1 MLTTAA
7 KQLIQVVYETFSCRE
22 ESPCVFLGRGKT
34 SWGSDEKP
42 FPVSLHASSLTGGQL
57 FLLLSQL
64 LSAHSVWSLSNLF
77 ETRALGWIQ
86 RGLRQPWPVHGSA
99 ADWISAWSLAHSTAR
114 NSSSHGSCRWAM
126 LSSGEGCNFLE
137 GSEAG
142 QNGAVENQ
150 PSLRQA
156 APRGSGRVSAGP
168 RAGQSHCQ
176 RCPCHSGLGVR
187 CCRLHT
193 GLLNVSLTSLA
204 VTYPHCLVIAD
215 EKAVPSLAW
224 FVSHFFYLCVPAPP
238 THPQCL
244 GNGCRSGVPG
254 SRSSLQ
260 RQGSGSTGGA
270 DPACPF
276 RGWHQYCPVEKG
288 DLYLRGCAPS
298 PRWPGQHHAWL
309 SRSRCCSSARLFPH
323 ALGKDRH
330 FFFTLSWGF
339 WRRISSSLVHAGAVN
354 IYAILSLSRVSY
366 WNFQMNSFLCAA
378 PRFFYLMTHV

>member
-1 MLTTAA
+1 M
-7 KQLIQVVYETFSCRE
+7 
-22 ESPCVFLGRGKT
+22 
-34 SWGSDEKP
+34 
-42 FPVSLHASSLTGGQL
+42 
-57 FLLLSQL
+57 
-64 LSAHSVWSLSNLF
+64 
-77 ETRALGWIQ
+77 GWIQ

-193 GLLNVSLTSLA
+193 VLLNVSLTSLA

-309 SRSRCCSSARLFPH
+309 SQGADAAALPGSFPTPWERTDTFSLLYHGVSEEEYLLVWCMQVLSISMQTCHFQGLVIGISRWTLFSV
-323 ALGKDRH
+323 LLQD
-330 FFFTLSWGF
+330 FSTWWLMSNVF
-339 WRRISSSLVHAGAVN
+339 W
-354 IYAILSLSRVSY
+354 
-366 WNFQMNSFLCAA
+366 
-378 PRFFYLMTHV
+378 